1 MNRHLSRIVTMQSL
15 YEVDFRQASDLNEVL
30 TRNIAEYEGKVDAD
44 FVKTMTTRILKD
56 SKKLDDLIGK
66 SAPEWPIDQIA
77 LIDKAILR
85 LAAYELTNIKD
96 VPPKVAINEAV
107 ELAKQFGGDSSSKF
121 INGVLGTIYE
131 NLETKPVKEER
142 KKKAPK
148 GKKE

>member
-1 MNRHLSRIVTMQSL
+1 MQSL

-30 TRNIAEYEGKVDAD
+30 TRNISEYEGKVDAG
-44 FVKTMTTRILKD
+44 FVKTMTTKILKD

-121 INGVLGTIYE
+121 INGVLGAIYE
-131 NLETKPVKEER
+131 NLEKKPVKKES